1 MKHKFLRRLSAL
13 ALAVVM
19 AASLCVPAWAAAAP
33 LPLEFDELVILPD
46 TAPKELTIRGVSV
59 GETLILEPSTNVT
72 INGAT
77 GTQRIKIA
85 ADDPA
90 YNAGTGN
97 TPPSIKVQVAATATV
112 SGTIRM
118 RRLDSTD
125 SPMNQFMD
133 SVCYVYYNAFPINA
147 PDAIGPV
154 AAGKKIDLNIEITN
168 SDVAR
173 ALQESNIT
181 FIYPKDNLTL
191 AFQKNGAIINAEI
204 EVDKNSRTGNA
215 PIAMYFKDV
224 LIRSW
229 TLQIVENTDKLINY
243 LHIPPVLTLT
253 AGETHTFKYSDN
265 GNSDITILPDNA
277 ANKKLSWAVTRG
289 DGLPGYAVTVDP
301 KTGEITA
308 ERAGTATVTASATD
322 GSGLSSSCT
331 VTVKDSASALTMT
344 PANVVLNLAA
354 NPPVTTAQLTATPT
368 GENSATAKVTYRSSN
383 PRVAAV
389 DENTGLVTAGTTAGT
404 ATITATAVFTNAKG
418 GKVTKTATSKVTVLD
433 ANSTP
438 VTSITLSETTHSM
451 PVDDSFTLSVRSV
464 LPSNAPVKTVT
475 WSTSDVDGKI
485 IKLDEKTGKVTG
497 VGAGQAAVIATADFG
512 GVQAVC
518 KVTVTHKAEFINLAF
533 NYDTNQAGT
542 NKYTYTF
549 RNTGNNYVDVTARLS
564 PDGDYPPADP
574 IHWVSKNPAV
584 ATVGSGQGLQ
594 TRITAVAPGKTTITA
609 VPMDQNG
616 KDRNIDPAEITVT
629 VSGVTILNDASSPI
643 TSLTLMEGQHRQ
655 LEGQVLGSA
664 YNGDPAVDWIS
675 SDPSVVSVSARNG
688 ATTTLNAR
696 GEGTALITATKGTY
710 TATCSVTVTKDT
722 AGVIEG
728 ISTQP
733 GVAYQFSSL
742 VGRIQSACQSKTN
755 AGLSY
760 ITNLSVSS
768 TDQGILHDKHF
779 SSDDTGAGVGI
790 QDRYYP
796 GTPPLGQRS
805 TNDLSFVPRTTFS
818 GTAEINYTAWSTNNQ
833 PVSGV
838 IRITVNGT
846 GDVMYGGKAGSPVN
860 FLATD
865 FNRIHSNIR
874 SVSFTPP
881 LESTG
886 TLYYKYTSP
895 SQPGNRVTSSDVYYR
910 TGTPSLD
917 DVAFVPAAGYQGTVR
932 IPYKGADTSG
942 RSISGTV
949 TINVT
954 RDTGSGSSATDI
966 SYSVREDS
974 WVNFRPADFSTAS
987 QRALG
992 ESLSHVRFTQP
1003 SGDQGTL
1010 FYNYQGF
1017 SQFDGT
1023 VSSTTDYNYN
1033 GTPTISG
1040 VAFVPTD
1047 TTPSRVDIPYTGYT
1061 TRGNSFTGTIHV
1073 SLGSGSGSLPVEQDG
1088 VRYTVFTGRSV
1099 NFNAGDFNTL
1109 CVSKLGRNLASIQ
1122 FDGLPATSQG
1132 TLRFTRGNSSTP
1144 SSVTTGT
1151 RFLRSG
1157 SSTSNLIEN
1166 IYFQAASGYTGTF
1179 TIPFTGTGENGAT
1192 FSGVVT
1198 ITVTPPVSN
1207 ELSYSGTTANPIRLS
1222 SAQVGTAASSA
1233 LNGSLSYIT
1242 FNNLPDT
1249 TAGKLCLNYTGLG
1262 TGTPVTTGTRYYA
1275 SGTSGIDQI
1284 SFVPRGRCTGQVGVG
1299 YTAVSTSGQAVSGR
1313 IMFHITSTGNS
1324 AYFNDMYYH
1333 TWAAPSVDYLYQ
1345 NSVVK
1350 GTSATTFSPNSHI
1363 KRCDFVL
1370 MLCRAFRFNG
1380 VNEYS
1385 FADVPLSAYY
1395 SQAAATA
1402 KRLGIVSGGY
1412 FNPNGEV
1419 TREDGMLMIYNALN
1433 AAGWNIAPASSS
1445 VLDQF
1450 SDGSSVNVYA
1460 RNAVCALVQLGAVN
1474 GSTSGRLNPH
1484 NPITRA
1490 EAAIIFHFVLTM

>member
-33 LPLEFDELVILPD
+33 LPLQFERVIMLASTADTKDLVIS
-46 TAPKELTIRGVSV
+46 GVSL
-59 GETLILEPSTNVT
+59 GETVVLTPSTANVT
-72 INGAT
+72 INGNS
-77 GTQRIKIA
+77 GTQRITAA
-85 ADDPA
+85 ADNTA
-90 YNAGTGN
+90 YNATTN
-97 TPPSIKVQVAATATV
+97 SITVKVAATQTV
-112 SGTIRM
+112 SKGTIQVHRE
-118 RRLDSTD
+118 DSSGTNID
-125 SPMNQFMD
+125 GISID
-133 SVCYVYYNAFPINA
+133 CYVYCNATPITA
-147 PDAIGPV
+147 PDEIGPV
-154 AAGKKIDLNIEITN
+154 AVGKTIDLNVSLDSDIAALLQDSDITFGFPPAYLEITHTPSGTSVN
-168 SDVAR
+168 AKIKAI
-173 ALQESNIT
+173 ALLQSGTATIT
-181 FIYPKDNLTL
+181 MSLKGVVVKTWSL
-191 AFQKNGAIINAEI
+191 K
-204 EVDKNSRTGNA
+204 
-215 PIAMYFKDV
+215 
-224 LIRSW
+224 
-229 TLQIVENTDKLINY
+229 IVENTDKLINY

-301 KTGEITA
+301 ATGEITA

-322 GSGLSSSCT
+322 GSGLSSSCV

-368 GENSATAKVTYRSSN
+368 GENSGTAVVTYRSSN
-383 PRVAAV
+383 IRVATV
-389 DENTGLVTAGTTAGT
+389 DLNTGLVTAGTTAGT

-475 WSTSDVDGKI
+475 WSTSDEYGKI
-485 IKLDEKTGKVTG
+485 IKLDKNTGKVTG

-564 PDGDYPPADP
+564 PNGDYPPADP

-616 KDRNIDPAEITVT
+616 KDRKIDPAEITVT

-846 GDVMYGGKAGSPVN
+846 GDVMYGAKAGSPVN

-954 RDTGSGSSATDI
+954 NDTGSGSGATDI

-1073 SLGSGSGSLPVEQDG
+1073 TLGSGSGSLPVEQDG
-1088 VRYTVFTGRSV
+1088 LRYTVFTGRSV

-1222 SAQVGTAASSA
+1222 SAQVATAASSA

-1445 VLDQF
+1445 VLDRF
-1450 SDGSSVNVYA
+1450 SDGGSVNVYA